1 MMAKS
6 TSYTGFKALVMG
18 IALCASS
25 HAYAQGTGDWPN
37 KSIKVVVPYTP
48 GGSTDTTTR
57 IIMEKLSARL
67 KQNVVIENKPGANG
81 NVGTAAVARAD
92 PDGYTFVSVLAAYSI
107 SPHLYQLPYA
117 PDALVPISKMADLPL
132 FLFVSNKLPVTTVQ
146 QLVEYGRN
154 NPGKLNYAS
163 SGTGASA
170 HMTGTNFGLLSGL
183 QMEHVPYKGSA
194 PILADILSGQLS
206 FVFDTMVVFMP
217 HVKEGKIK
225 AIAVSS
231 AKRWPTEPNIP
242 TMAESGFPGF
252 AMSSWVGLMAP
263 KGTPQP
269 IIDRVAKE
277 IGEIVKDPDVQQRFL
292 AAGFIAESTTPDGF
306 RQLIEKDGAMYGEI
320 VKKANIKV
328 N

>member
-1 MMAKS
+1 MRVKSQYFHMLKSVILGVALSASMAAMAQN
-6 TSYTGFKALVMG
+6 TS
-18 IALCASS
+18 
-25 HAYAQGTGDWPN
+25 DWPN
-37 KSIKVVVPYTP
+37 KAIKVVVPYTP

-57 IIMEKLSARL
+57 IIMDKLSARL
-67 KQNVVIENKPGANG
+67 KQNILIENKPGANG

-107 SPHLYQLPYA
+107 SPHLYQMPFA
-117 PDALVPISKMADLPL
+117 PDALVPITKMADLPL

-146 QLVEYGRN
+146 ELVAYGRQ

-217 HVKEGKIK
+217 HVKEGKLK

-252 AMSSWVGLMAP
+252 AMASWVGLMAP
-263 KGTPQP
+263 KGTPQA

-277 IGEIVKDPDVQQRFL
+277 IGEIVKDPDVQQKFL
-292 AAGFIAESTTPDGF
+292 AAGFVAESSTPEGF
-306 RQLIEKDGAMYGEI
+306 KQLIEKDGAMYGEI

>member
-1 MMAKS
+1 MQAKHSYVRRGASALLAFALS
-6 TSYTGFKALVMG
+6 TSALV
-18 IALCASS
+18 
-25 HAYAQGTGDWPN
+25 YAQGTGDWPN
-37 KSIKVVVPYTP
+37 KTIKVVVPYTP
-48 GGSTDTTTR
+48 GGSTDTATR
-57 IIMEKLSARL
+57 VIMDKLSARL
-67 KQNVVIENKPGANG
+67 KQNIVIENKPGANG
-81 NVGTAAVARAD
+81 NVGAAAVARAE

-107 SPHLYQLPYA
+107 SPHLYQMPFA

-146 QLVEYGRN
+146 ELVTFGKN

-217 HVKEGKIK
+217 HVKEGKLK

-263 KGTPQP
+263 KGTPAP
-269 IIDRVAKE
+269 IIDRISKE
-277 IGEIVKDPDVQQRFL
+277 IGEIVKDPDVQQKFL
-292 AAGFIAESTTPDGF
+292 AAGFVAEATTPDGF

>member
-1 MMAKS
+1 MHKK
-6 TSYTGFKALVMG
+6 TTGFKLLQAALIG
-18 IALCASS
+18 TLICASTLTL
-25 HAYAQGTGDWPN
+25 AQSAGDWPN

-57 IIMEKLSARL
+57 IIMDKLSARL
-67 KQNVVIENKPGANG
+67 KQNIVIENKPGANG
-81 NVGTAAVARAD
+81 NVGTAAVARAE
-92 PDGYTFVSVLAAYSI
+92 PDGYTFVSVLAAFSI
-107 SPHLYQLPYA
+107 SPHLYQMPFA

-132 FLFVSNKLPVTTVQ
+132 FLFVTNKLPITTVEE
-146 QLVEYGRN
+146 LVAYGRK

-163 SGTGASA
+163 SGTGSSA
-170 HMTGTNFGLLSGL
+170 HMTGTNFGLRSNIEA
-183 QMEHVPYKGSA
+183 QHVPYKGSA

-217 HVKEGKIK
+217 HVKDGKLK

-231 AKRWPTEPNIP
+231 PKRWPTEPNIP
-242 TMAESGFPGF
+242 TVAESGYPGF

-277 IGEIVKDPDVQQRFL
+277 IGEIVKDPEIQQKFL
-292 AAGFIAESTTPDGF
+292 AAGFIAESTTPEGF
-306 RQLIEKDGAMYGEI
+306 SALIKKDGAMYGEI

-328 N
+328 E

>member
-1 MMAKS
+1 MQAKHK
-6 TSYTGFKALVMG
+6 YVRR
-18 IALCASS
+18 CASALLAITLCS
-25 HAYAQGTGDWPN
+25 SSFVYAQNTGDWPN
-37 KSIKVVVPYTP
+37 KTIKVVVPYTP
-48 GGSTDTTTR
+48 GGSTDTATR
-57 IIMEKLSARL
+57 VIMDKLSARL
-67 KQNVVIENKPGANG
+67 KQNIVIENKPGANG
-81 NVGTAAVARAD
+81 NVGAAAVARAE

-107 SPHLYQLPYA
+107 SPHLYQMPFA

-146 QLVEYGRN
+146 ELVTFGKN

-217 HVKEGKIK
+217 HVKEGKLK

-263 KGTPQP
+263 KGTPAP
-269 IIDRVAKE
+269 IIDRISKE
-277 IGEIVKDPDVQQRFL
+277 IGEIVKDPDVQQKFL
-292 AAGFIAESTTPDGF
+292 AAGFVAEATTPEGF
-306 RQLIEKDGAMYGEI
+306 RKLIEKDGAMYGEI

>member
-1 MMAKS
+1 MQVKHNFVRCFMAAIL
-6 TSYTGFKALVMG
+6 GFTLG
-18 IALCASS
+18 ASS
-25 HAYAQGTGDWPN
+25 LVYGQNTGDWPN
-37 KSIKVVVPYTP
+37 KTIKVVVPYTP

-57 IIMEKLSARL
+57 VIMDKLSARL
-67 KQNVVIENKPGANG
+67 KQNIVIENKPGANG
-81 NVGTAAVARAD
+81 NVGAAAVARAE

-107 SPHLYQLPYA
+107 SPHLYQMPFA

-132 FLFVSNKLPVTTVQ
+132 FLFVSNKLPVSTVQ
-146 QLVEYGRN
+146 ELVAYGKN

-183 QMEHVPYKGSA
+183 EMEHVPYKGSA

-217 HVKEGKIK
+217 HVKEGKLK

-252 AMSSWVGLMAP
+252 AMASWVGLMAP

-269 IIDRVAKE
+269 IIERVAKE
-277 IGEIVKDPDVQQRFL
+277 IGEIVKDPDVQQKFL
-292 AAGFIAESTTPDGF
+292 AAGFVAESSTPEGF
-306 RQLIEKDGAMYGEI
+306 KQLIEKDSAMYGEI

>member
-1 MMAKS
+1 MQAKHQYVRRCAS
-6 TSYTGFKALVMG
+6 ALLA
-18 IALCASS
+18 ITLCASS
-25 HAYAQGTGDWPN
+25 FVYAQGTGDWPN
-37 KSIKVVVPYTP
+37 KTIKVVVPYTP
-48 GGSTDTTTR
+48 GGSTDTATR
-57 IIMEKLSARL
+57 VIMDKLSARL
-67 KQNVVIENKPGANG
+67 KQNIVIENKPGANG
-81 NVGTAAVARAD
+81 NVGAAAVARAE

-107 SPHLYQLPYA
+107 SPHLYQMPFA

-146 QLVEYGRN
+146 ELVAFGKN

-217 HVKEGKIK
+217 HVKEGKLK

-263 KGTPQP
+263 KGTPAP
-269 IIDRVAKE
+269 IIDRISKE
-277 IGEIVKDPDVQQRFL
+277 IGEIVKDPDVQQKFL
-292 AAGFIAESTTPDGF
+292 AAGFVAEATTPEGF

-320 VKKANIKV
+320 IKKANIKV